1 MSIIKGIKVGRTN
14 ITSTYNDD
22 VDKSD
27 IKQIEV
33 TAVSLYYIGVPEDV
47 IYTGFEHCPHPIVKA
62 IVNDEEIVLEEGI
75 DYVLSYS
82 NNINVGKATVFATG
96 IGNFKDEISSSWMIE
111 NANMTVIADDQS
123 KIYDGKLFGNPIY
136 VETINNQ
143 QYDIKYGLNDGV
155 YNLDSAPQIKNVSE
169 SKNIYYKITAPNHNT
184 VSGQYELRIEPR
196 ITILEWGKSSWV
208 YDGEFHSAKCEI
220 TNLVNNDKCE
230 LYYVNNSIRDIGSK
244 DIYIDSLS
252 NNNYTLPIDDTIY
265 HTITIKPGMFYK
277 VDGNWTP
284 VKSVYKKVSGS
295 WVKQEL
301 NSSFSTSG
309 NYVKK

>member
-184 VSGQYELRIEPR
+184 IVGSYELS
-196 ITILEWGKSSWV
+196 ITPKIAELQWGESYWV
-208 YDGEFHSAKCEI
+208 YDGNSHSTTCHVSNLVGNDTCDVNILYNNI
-220 TNLVNNDKCE
+220 TN
-230 LYYVNNSIRDIGSK
+230 IGSV
-244 DIYIDSLS
+244 DVYASSLS
-252 NNNYTLPIDDTIY
+252 NSNYILPSDGLW

-309 NYVKK
+309 NYVKM